1 MCRRRVVILVSRL
14 LTEDRG
20 ALRRDLPK
28 GTASC
33 RGNVEEAAGLDP
45 PKKALLALR
54 GVGVDDGG
62 GRGVGVDDGEGGD
75 SRPSDTMTIEESTR
89 IKSPRISQL
98 ARSYCLAVA
107 PCPPL
112 LPCCG
117 VYVVAVSASLL
128 PPAALLCFSHRVSYY
143 SMMRTYTTCI
153 CCTVR
158 FLRLLEKTR
167 TSLKMKTK

>member
-62 GRGVGVDDGEGGD
+62 GRGVAVDDWGWGFPTI
-75 SRPSDTMTIEESTR
+75 RHNVMTRDDSTR
-89 IKSPRISQL
+89 SKTPRISQL
-98 ARSYCLAVA
+98 AACWLLVSSYCPVPSSCLVAVF
-107 PCPPL
+107 
-112 LPCCG
+112 
-117 VYVVAVSASLL
+117 VAVSA
-128 PPAALLCFSHRVSYY
+128 
-143 SMMRTYTTCI
+143 
-153 CCTVR
+153 
-158 FLRLLEKTR
+158 
-167 TSLKMKTK
+167 